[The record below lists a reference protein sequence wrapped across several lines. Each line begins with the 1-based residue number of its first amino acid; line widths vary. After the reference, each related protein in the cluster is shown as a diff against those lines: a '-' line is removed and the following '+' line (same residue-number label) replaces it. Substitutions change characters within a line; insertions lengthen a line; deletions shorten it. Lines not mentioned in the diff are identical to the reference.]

1 MKTNTR
7 WKLTAICA
15 IALTVAACSQNDSSS
30 TLNGAAGTIV
40 AAKRTAVG
48 DIAAVEVIAE
58 DSAAAAAATSSAT
71 ASASIRADAEAA
83 QGTGGS
89 NASDKRG
96 KGSEGRRFKH

>member
-1 MKTNTR
+1 MK
-7 WKLTAICA
+7 KAMIIGII
-15 IALTVAACSQNDSSS
+15 IAVLISGCSQTDSSS
-30 TLNGAAGTIV
+30 TLNGATGTIV

-48 DIAAVEVIAE
+48 DVVAVEVIAE

-71 ASASIRADAEAA
+71 ASASIRAAAEAA

-89 NASDKRG
+89 NGSDKHG